1 MAIELGFSCW
11 PTQVPRELYE
21 FPGYPYPDAKM
32 KEIAGKSFGEFPQG
46 PEVAEYIRMFAD
58 DMELQ
63 QHISFQTSV
72 TRLEPIAG
80 GDGWAMHHGKQGE
93 AEVVEQFDFVVV
105 ATGMYA
111 SSNAHLPTAEGM
123 DRFQGK
129 IMHSCQFTDASVC
142 QGKNVVVVGGGK
154 SSIDCV
160 VAAAKKGA
168 KAASQVSNLL
178 YRLLSIY
185 LHSYA
190 YSYDITVEYFT
201 FTYAGRLSGLP
212 RRALAGAA

>member
-1 MAIELGFSCW
+1 M
-11 PTQVPRELYE
+11 PRELYE

-32 KEIAGKSFGEFPQG
+32 EEISGKGFSPFPPG
-46 PEVAEYIRMFAD
+46 HEVAEYIRMFAD

-63 QHISFQTSV
+63 QLISFETSV

-105 ATGMYA
+105 ATGMY
-111 SSNAHLPTAEGM
+111 SSDHVHLPEAEGV
-123 DRFQGK
+123 DRFQGQ
-129 IMHSCQFTDASVC
+129 IMHSCQFKDASIC

-168 KAASQVSNLL
+168 KAASLVSN
-178 YRLLSIY
+178 YIS
-185 LHSYA
+185 
-190 YSYDITVEYFT
+190 TNTCV
-201 FTYAGRLSGLP
+201 
-212 RRALAGAA
+212 

>member
-1 MAIELGFSCW
+1 MAGMAFPAVGL
-11 PTQVPRELYE
+11 QVPRELYE

-32 KEIAGKSFGEFPQG
+32 KEIVGKRFGKFPQG

-63 QHISFQTSV
+63 QLISFQTSV

-80 GDGWAMHHGKQGE
+80 SDGWAVHHGKQGE

-105 ATGMYA
+105 ATGMYSA
-111 SSNAHLPTAEGM
+111 SNAHLPSAEGV

-129 IMHSCQFTDASVC
+129 VMHSCQFTDASVC

-168 KAASQVSNLL
+168 KAASQASNSL
-178 YRLLSIY
+178 YIDYTIYIRL
-185 LHSYA
+185 H
-190 YSYDITVEYFT
+190 
-201 FTYAGRLSGLP
+201 
-212 RRALAGAA
+212 

>member
-1 MAIELGFSCW
+1 M
-11 PTQVPRELYE
+11 PRELYE

-63 QHISFQTSV
+63 QLISFQTSV

-105 ATGMYA
+105 ATGMYS

-129 IMHSCQFTDASVC
+129 VMHSCHFTDASVC

-168 KAASQVSNLL
+168 KAASQASNLL
-178 YRLLSIY
+178 YY
-185 LHSYA
+185 
-190 YSYDITVEYFT
+190 
-201 FTYAGRLSGLP
+201 
-212 RRALAGAA
+212 